1 MNIKALNKLLLVIEE
16 FRIIDPQLPQ
26 QMAAVLIY
34 VCGHNGC
41 SVKDIENGLGMSQS
55 SASRNAAAL
64 SSTHR
69 SGKNGFELIQEQTD
83 FEDARRKLLF
93 LTPQGKRIAE
103 TLSHLMES

>member
-16 FRIIDPQLPQ
+16 FRKIDPQLPQ
-26 QMAAVLIY
+26 QMAAILIY

-69 SGKNGFELIQEQTD
+69 PGKNGFELIQEQTD
-83 FEDARRKLLF
+83 FEDARHKLLF
-93 LTPQGKRIAE
+93 LTPQGKRITE